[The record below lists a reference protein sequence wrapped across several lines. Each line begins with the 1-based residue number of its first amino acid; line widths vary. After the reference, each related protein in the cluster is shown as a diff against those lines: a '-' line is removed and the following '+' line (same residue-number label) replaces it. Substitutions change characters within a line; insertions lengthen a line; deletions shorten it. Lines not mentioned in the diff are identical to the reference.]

1 MQSKIFCIL
10 LLMLCIC
17 SVVRGSEAISEEH
30 EAGPFSGALADSV
43 WTVIAFVVL
52 LIALWKLAWKPMLAG
67 LNARQEYIEKQI
79 SDAEDTKK
87 DANKI
92 LADYNAKLA
101 NVEFDGKKIIA
112 EHVKRAEKES
122 KEIIAKARDEIESMK
137 FKAETDLERQRNEA
151 QAQLWVQ
158 AGEIVLKLGQ
168 DVLGKT
174 IDDNDNQ
181 RLIDQAVER
190 LSREENKNIDA
201 FG

>member
-1 MQSKIFCIL
+1 MQGKIFCVL
-10 LLMLCIC
+10 LLMLCLC
-17 SVVRGSEAISEEH
+17 SSAPGSEAVAQEH
-30 EAGPFSGALADSV
+30 EAGPFSGALADSI

-52 LIALWKLAWKPMLAG
+52 LAALWKLAWKPMLAG

-101 NVEFDGKKIIA
+101 DVEYDGKKIIA

-122 KEIIAKARDEIESMK
+122 KEIIAKARNDIESMK
-137 FKAETDLERQRNEA
+137 LKAETDLERQRNEA

-174 IDDNDNQ
+174 VDDNDNQ
-181 RLIDQAVER
+181 KLIDQAIKR
-190 LSREENKNIDA
+190 LSYEESNSN
-201 FG
+201 